1 VVMVSVVAHGMS
13 ASPLAAWYGRRL
25 EEKTLAEERETSAS
39 ALFRDESGEHR
50 VPRISVDELAALLDS
65 PDPPIVLDVRTRSQY
80 EEDRA
85 RIPGSL
91 RVKPDHLLEW
101 IDNQERRDRLVVAY
115 CT

>member
-1 VVMVSVVAHGMS
+1 
-13 ASPLAAWYGRRL
+13 L
-25 EEKTLAEERETSAS
+25 EQKTLTEERETSAA
-39 ALFRDESGEHR
+39 ALFRDESDEHS

-80 EEDRA
+80 EEDES

-101 IDNQERRDRLVVAY
+101 IDRQEQRDRLIVAY